1 MFSILSHPMNYENF
15 KELPWL
21 YSGLLPLVIT
31 LLAITIIA
39 VINAKKLRLLVMSW
53 RKRRL
58 LNSIGI
64 KQKHNLIYFD
74 ELDGSFKVDRL
85 ILLKDSILLISLKQY
100 AGNIYCA
107 EKISEWTQVIGKKSY
122 KFQNPLFELENQITA
137 LQAIVPGITIKGALF
152 FDHTA
157 IFPKGHPNSVLHQ
170 GKVPDYFLSNF
181 EVADVSYPVLKAW
194 ETLVELSQSSDSNDQ
209 VRVNT

>member
-1 MFSILSHPMNYENF
+1 MNYENF
-15 KELPWL
+15 KELTWL

-39 VINAKKLRLLVMSW
+39 SINAKKLRHVVMSW

-64 KQKHNLIYFD
+64 KQKHNLIYSD

-107 EKISEWTQVIGKKSY
+107 EKITEWTQVIDKKSY
-122 KFQNPLFELENQITA
+122 KFRNPLFELENQISS
-137 LQAIVPGITIKGALF
+137 LQTIVPGITIKGAMF
-152 FDHTA
+152 FDYTA
-157 IFPKGHPNSVLHQ
+157 AFPKGYPNSVLHQ
-170 GKVPDYFLSNF
+170 GNIPEYFLTKY
-181 EVADVSYPVLKAW
+181 EVADAAYPVLKAW
-194 ETLVELSQSSDSNDQ
+194 ETLVELSLSADTNDQ
-209 VRVNT
+209 LRVNT

>member
-1 MFSILSHPMNYENF
+1 MNYETFNG
-15 KELPWL
+15 LTWL

-39 VINAKKLRLLVMSW
+39 FINAKKLRLAVMSW
-53 RKRRL
+53 RKHRL
-58 LNSIGI
+58 LNAIGI
-64 KQKHNLIYFD
+64 KQQHNLIYYD
-74 ELDGSFKVDRL
+74 EIDGDFKVDRL

-107 EKISEWTQVIGKKSY
+107 EKIPEWTQVIDKKSY
-122 KFQNPLFELENQITA
+122 QFHNPLFELKNQITT

-157 IFPKGHPNSVLHQ
+157 AFPKGHPSSVLHQ
-170 GKVPDYFLSNF
+170 GNIPAYFLTRF
-181 EVADVSYPVLKAW
+181 EVADAAYPVLKAW
-194 ETLVELSQSSDSNDQ
+194 ETLVELSQSADINEQ
-209 VRVNT
+209 LRLNT

>member
-1 MFSILSHPMNYENF
+1 MNYQTL

-21 YSGLLPLVIT
+21 YSGLLPLVIS
-31 LLAITIIA
+31 LLAIVIIA
-39 VINAKKLRLLVMSW
+39 LINAKKLRFIAMSW
-53 RKRRL
+53 HKRRQ

-64 KQKHNLIYFD
+64 KQKHNLVYFD

-107 EKISEWTQVIGKKSY
+107 ERIAEWTQMIDNKSY
-122 KFQNPLFELENQITA
+122 KFHNPLFELENQISA
-137 LQAIVPGITIKGALF
+137 LQTIVPGITIEGALF

-170 GKVPDYFLSNF
+170 GNIPKHFLTKF
-181 EVADVSYPVLKAW
+181 KVADATYPVLKAW
-194 ETLVELSQSSDSNDQ
+194 ETLVELSQSADTSNQ
-209 VRVNT
+209 LRKNA